1 MPFTDKNTVVV
12 LDLDDTIY
20 KEIDFLKSAY
30 QYIAFKLEDELGH
43 NIYHKMW
50 SLYLE
55 GKSTF
60 DIIKSEYQFKPS
72 ISDLVDWYRVHQPTL
87 KLDPNTE
94 GWLEK
99 LKNDSKAVGLIT
111 DGRSRSQRN
120 KLKALGLSDFFD
132 AIIISEEFGSSKPN
146 LDNFSFFQKKYADA
160 KKFIYIGDNL
170 AKDFIAPNQLGWLSC
185 CLKDNGQNIHN
196 QNIRYSD
203 LQKPTFFIENLND
216 IR

>member
-30 QYIAFKLEDELGH
+30 QYIAFKLEDEIGQ
-43 NIYHKMW
+43 NIYHQMW

-60 DIIKSEYQFKPS
+60 DIIKSEYQFKTS
-72 ISDLVDWYRVHQPTL
+72 ISDLVDWYRFHLPTL

-94 GWLEK
+94 GWLME
-99 LKNDSKAVGLIT
+99 LKKNSKAVGLIT
-111 DGRSRSQRN
+111 DGRSVSQRN
-120 KLKALGLSDFFD
+120 KLKALGLVDFFD
-132 AIIISEEFGSSKPN
+132 DVIISEEFGSNKPN

-170 AKDFIAPNQLGWLSC
+170 AKDFIAPNQLGWLSY
-185 CLKDNGQNIHN
+185 CLKDNGQNIYN
-196 QNIRYSD
+196 QNISYSD
-203 LQKPTFFIENLND
+203 SQNPTFFIENLND